1 MDQKKLVPKRRFE
14 GFTKEW
20 EERKL
25 GNEVVF
31 YSGLTY
37 SPSDVVKSGGTLVL
51 RSSNIKEGEIKDADN
66 VYVSSEVVNSDN
78 VQIGDIIVVVRNGS
92 RSLIGKHAQIK
103 KKMNN
108 TVIGA
113 FMTGV
118 RYQQAAFMNA
128 LLSTSRFNSEVQKN
142 MGATINQIT
151 TGAFKEMQFYFPNI
165 DEQKHIGDFFINI
178 DSHIT
183 LQQRKLEKAKALKSA
198 YLTEMFPAE
207 GERVPKRRFAGFTDD
222 WEQHKLKDVVD
233 LLKDGTHGT
242 HKNGKEAFLLSAKN
256 IKNGQLIIDELT
268 DRKISGDDYNLI
280 FQNYTLVDQDLLVTI
295 VGTIG
300 QTALYKESDIKLAFQ
315 RSVAIIRGNKNM
327 NQNFLK
333 STVDSNYIQK
343 QLKQA
348 ASMSAQAG
356 VYLGDLEKLIIY
368 IPKLLEQ
375 IKIGNFFKQLDETIA
390 NHQRKL
396 EKLQALKQAYLHEM
410 FV

>member
-1 MDQKKLVPKRRFE
+1 
-14 GFTKEW
+14 
-20 EERKL
+20 
-25 GNEVVF
+25 
-31 YSGLTY
+31 
-37 SPSDVVKSGGTLVL
+37 
-51 RSSNIKEGEIKDADN
+51 
-66 VYVSSEVVNSDN
+66 
-78 VQIGDIIVVVRNGS
+78 
-92 RSLIGKHAQIK
+92 
-103 KKMNN
+103 
-108 TVIGA
+108 
-113 FMTGV
+113 
-118 RYQQAAFMNA
+118 
-128 LLSTSRFNSEVQKN
+128 
-142 MGATINQIT
+142 
-151 TGAFKEMQFYFPNI
+151 
-165 DEQKHIGDFFINI
+165 
-178 DSHIT
+178 
-183 LQQRKLEKAKALKSA
+183 
-198 YLTEMFPAE
+198 
-207 GERVPKRRFAGFTDD
+207 D

-396 EKLQALKQAYLHEM
+396 EKLQALKKAYLHEM
-410 FV
+410 FVKEGVRQMSNAPKNATEKTIQEKLVKRMQKYKWEAPDFLNGNKQKVGVPDLVNHWRSELNRINVDQLEGVALTDNEFSQVMAKVSQIANSFEASKLLAMEGSTGKIDGIYRDAHPDVTREQITLTIFKKAEVRGGDSSYRIAREVETASGN